1 MNIPNATLDLT
12 PKQKRELLKKLLD
25 SRLPK
30 TSHPDPAGRGTGP
43 VPEPEVP
50 LEFQSFDRGP
60 EVATLKLRDQQFGQI
75 GVSNPWFRS
84 HKGPAG
90 ATIQIGRELVNY
102 SSYNYLGLSGD
113 ADVSQAAVE
122 AIQRYGTSV
131 SASRMAAG
139 EIPLHAELERALAD
153 LVGAEDAV
161 VFTAGYLTSASTIGH
176 LFNSQDLILH
186 DALIHNSGHTGA
198 VLSGARRVAF
208 PHNDVDAAAKV
219 LRQERGRCRRVLLL
233 LEGVYS
239 MDGDI
244 CDLPRFL
251 ELKKK
256 YKAVLMVDE
265 AHSLGV
271 LGQTGR
277 GLSEHFGIAS
287 REVDLWMGTLSKS
300 LASCGGFIAGS
311 RELAACVRYTVP
323 GFVYSAGMSPANTAA
338 ALAALRKMLAEPERV
353 QRLRE
358 RSQLFRDLV
367 RAKGFNTGLSHDSP
381 VIPLIVGDT
390 VRCLRFSQA
399 LFERG
404 INVQGIHFPAVEEN
418 AARLRFFLSCTH
430 TEAQIRW
437 TADVLAQEW
446 ARIEK

>member
-1 MNIPNATLDLT
+1 MNIPTETLELT
-12 PKQKRELLKKLLD
+12 PQQKRALLKKLLD
-25 SRLPK
+25 SRPAK
-30 TSHPDPAGRGTGP
+30 TANPEPAGS
-43 VPEPEVP
+43 VPGPEVP

-60 EVATLKLRDQQFGQI
+60 EIATLDKFSQLFGQV
-75 GVSNPWFRS
+75 GVANPWFRCHEGS
-84 HKGPAG
+84 AG

-113 ADVSQAAVE
+113 PDVNQAAVD
-122 AIQRYGTSV
+122 AILRYGTSV
-131 SASRMAAG
+131 SASRLAAG

-161 VFTAGYLTSASTIGH
+161 VFTAGYLTCASTIGH

-219 LRQERGRCRRVLLL
+219 LRHERGRCRRVLLL

-244 CDLPRFL
+244 PDLPRFL

-256 YKAVLMVDE
+256 YRAVLMVDE

-271 LGQTGR
+271 LGRTGR
-277 GLSEHFGIAS
+277 GVGDHFGVAR

-311 RELAACVRYTVP
+311 RELVACVRYTVP

-358 RSQLFRDLV
+358 RSRLFRDLV
-367 RAKGFNTGLSHDSP
+367 RAKGFDTGLSHDSP

-390 VRCLRFSQA
+390 ARCLRFAQA

-404 INVQGIHFPAVEEN
+404 INVQAIHFPVV
-418 AARLRFFLSCTH
+418 S
-430 TEAQIRW
+430 
-437 TADVLAQEW
+437 V
-446 ARIEK
+446 